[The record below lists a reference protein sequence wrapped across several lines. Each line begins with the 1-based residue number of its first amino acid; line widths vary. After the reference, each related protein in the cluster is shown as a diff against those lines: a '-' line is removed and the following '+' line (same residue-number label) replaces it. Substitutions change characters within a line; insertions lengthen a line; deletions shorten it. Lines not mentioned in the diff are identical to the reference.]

1 MVVWPALVACKLSTG
16 HSIRHRNRNTAHM
29 QLSKQ
34 TIGQVAAST
43 GLDLPGPKIFELTEK
58 VLQFGTGVLLR
69 GLPDYFIDK
78 ANKQGIFNG
87 RVVVVK
93 STDSDSS
100 AFDRQDGLYTVCV
113 RGVENG
119 VTVEENIV
127 NASVS
132 RVLGARTDWPRILEC
147 AHNPEMKIII
157 SNTTE
162 VGIQLVQDD
171 INAVPPVT
179 FPGKLLAFL
188 YERYK
193 AFNGS
198 RESGMVIVPTEL
210 ITDNGNKLESIV
222 LELAHINNLD
232 YKFIEWLEN
241 HNIFCN
247 SLVDRIVPGK
257 PGREEQQKIEAALG
271 YSDEIMTMSEV
282 FRLWAIEGN
291 EEVKQTLSFHQGDKG
306 MVIVPDITRFKEL
319 KLRLLNGT
327 HTFNCGTAFLCGFNI
342 TREAVLHPVYGRFTK
357 NLMHHEIAPAIPFP
371 IDDAEKKEFADNVFE
386 RFCNP
391 FIDHQWQS
399 ITVQVSSKMKM
410 RNVPLLLRHY
420 ELHSTAPRHMA
431 AGFAAYLLYMKVTHN
446 DGGKFFG
453 RRNGDAYEIKDDSA
467 AYFQELWQHMEAA
480 EVAATV
486 MGNEKLWDCNLAE
499 LPGFLETV
507 QEMLAAYD
515 KQGVLKTIEQLALKK
530 ETV

>member
-1 MVVWPALVACKLSTG
+1 M
-16 HSIRHRNRNTAHM
+16 NM
-29 QLSKQ
+29 QLSKNAL
-34 TIGQVAAST
+34 GQIVAKQ
-43 GLDLPGPKIFELTEK
+43 GLEIPKEKLFELPEK

-119 VTVEENIV
+119 VTVEENII
-127 NASVS
+127 NASIS
-132 RVLGARTDWPRILEC
+132 RVLGAKTEWQRILEC

-171 INAVPPVT
+171 ITADPPVS

-188 YERYK
+188 FERFK

-198 RESGMVIVPTEL
+198 KESGMVIVPTEL
-210 ITDNGNKLESIV
+210 ITDNGSKLESIV
-222 LELAHINNLD
+222 LELAHRNNLD
-232 YKFIEWLEN
+232 FKFIEWLEN
-241 HNIFCN
+241 HNTFCN

-257 PGREEQQKIEAALG
+257 PNAGETKKILAELG
-271 YSDEIMTMSEV
+271 YDDELMTMSEV
-282 FRLWAIEGN
+282 FRLWAIEGD
-291 EEVKQTLSFHQGDKG
+291 EHVKNVLSFSSVDKG
-306 MVIVPDITRFKEL
+306 MVVMPDITLFKEL

-327 HTFNCGTAFLCGFNI
+327 HTFNCGTAFLSGFNI
-342 TREAVLHPVYGRFTK
+342 TREAVTHPVYGAFTK
-357 NLMHHEIAPAIPFP
+357 KLMHEEIAQAIPFE
-371 IDDAEKKEFADNVFE
+371 IDSKVKADFANSVFE

-399 ITVQVSSKMKM
+399 ITVQVTSKMKM
-410 RNVPLLLRHY
+410 RNVPLLQRY
-420 ELHSTAPRHMA
+420 FELNTEPPMHMT
-431 AGFAAYLLYMKVTHN
+431 AGFAAFLLYMKVTKKEGN
-446 DGGKFFG
+446 KYFG
-453 RRNGDAYEIKDDSA
+453 TRNGETYEIKDDSA
-467 AYFQELWQHMEAA
+467 DYFYQLWQNNDANAVAQLAMQNAELWELDL
-480 EVAATV
+480 T
-486 MGNEKLWDCNLAE
+486 K
-499 LPGFLETV
+499 LPGFLQAV
-507 QEMLAAYD
+507 QEKLNEYQS
-515 KQGVLKTIEQLALKK
+515 QGVLKTIETLTAV
-530 ETV
+530 ENPVNG